1 MNPVHANELVPGR
14 RYYIQSDHPLMAVM
28 QPNVIFSGKKIG
40 TFDRYQPGPHPGILG
55 NVYFTNLTDIPGAQM
70 PSGLGTQSNNK
81 YPDTYLFFEP
91 QANDIRNRFEQGVF
105 ETILGEDDNNEVTLS
120 NPYGALPQPLGNL
133 SNDSVR
139 ENKIKTHKK
148 PTFGKK
154 KTVGLPVSA
163 VKSIS
168 RKFYKGNPPPGGG
181 KRSRRRRKSRK
192 SRRTRRSRKYK
203 K

>member
-1 MNPVHANELVPGR
+1 MNPVPANELVQGK
-14 RYYIQSDHPLMAVM
+14 RYYIQSDHPLIAES

-55 NVYFTNLTDIPGAQM
+55 QVYFTNLTDIPGAQM
-70 PSGLGTQSNNK
+70 PSGLGTIANNK
-81 YPDTYLFFEP
+81 YPDTFSFFEP
-91 QANDIRNRFEQGVF
+91 QAEAIRNRFEQGVF
-105 ETILGEDDNNEVTLS
+105 ETILGEDVDNEVTLN
-120 NPYGALPQPLGNL
+120 NPYGILPQPLGNL
-133 SNDSVR
+133 SNDSSVR

-148 PTFGKK
+148 ATFR

-181 KRSRRRRKSRK
+181 RRSRRRRKSRK
-192 SRRTRRSRKYK
+192 SRRGRRSRKYK

>member
-1 MNPVHANELVPGR
+1 MIPVPANQLVPGR
-14 RYYIQSDHPLMAVM
+14 QYYIQDDHPIPAIM

-40 TFDRYQPGPHPGILG
+40 TFVRYQPGPHPGILG
-55 NVYFTNLTDIPGAQM
+55 QVYFRNLTDIPGAQM
-70 PSGLGTQSNNK
+70 PSGLGNQANSN
-81 YPDTYLFFEP
+81 YPDTFLFFEP
-91 QANDIRNRFEQGVF
+91 QAEAIRNRFEQGVF
-105 ETILGEDDNNEVTLS
+105 ETILGEDVDNEVTLN
-120 NPYGALPQPLGNL
+120 NPYGILPQPLGNL
-133 SNDSVR
+133 SNDSSVR

-148 PTFGKK
+148 ATFR

-181 KRSRRRRKSRK
+181 RRRKSRK
-192 SRRTRRSRKYK
+192 SKKSRRGRRSRKYK

>member
-1 MNPVHANELVPGR
+1 MNPVPAHQLVPGR
-14 RYYIQSDHPLMAVM
+14 QYYIQANHPLMAVT

-55 NVYFTNLTDIPGAQM
+55 QVYFTNLTDIPGAQM
-70 PSGLGTQSNNK
+70 PSGLGALASNN
-81 YPDTYLFFEP
+81 YPDTFLFFEP
-91 QANDIRNRFEQGVF
+91 QADDIRNRFEQGVF

-154 KTVGLPVSA
+154 TVGLPVSA

-168 RKFYKGNPPPGGG
+168 RKFYKGNRPPGGG
-181 KRSRRRRKSRK
+181 RRRRK
-192 SRRTRRSRKYK
+192 SRRTRRGRQSRKYK